1 MLQPA
6 RLNDQKFFASFFQK
20 RSPSFFLHTG
30 WRSGGTWIWSR
41 LREHPG
47 VTAYYEPLH
56 EALATLDAAQIA
68 RERPDAW
75 ESRHGGSAP
84 YFAEYAPLLARR
96 RFRGPRGV
104 SLHEQ
109 RFAYEHYFQSPE
121 EPDDALAGYIAGLLD
136 AAGERVP
143 VLKFC
148 RSLGRVAWM
157 QRHFPDA
164 LHAVVLRGPVAQFRS
179 AEAQFA
185 TGNRFFAVA
194 PVLVL
199 ARNRQAPQV
208 RDAVERFALR
218 LPALPER
225 RRDLDAELCWRRC
238 RGLDEAGR
246 YRMFLAFW
254 TITAISALSA
264 GALLIDA
271 DRLATDATHRAAVT
285 GALRRHTG
293 LEASLETDISPSN
306 PPMPPGGPE
315 AHDVAR
321 AMLKDC
327 RSFLGPD
334 ACASIEGKLAHRSA
348 RAQAPDVPPA
358 AWRDAD
364 AQDAASRLRRAAY
377 FAAMGASMP
386 LRHWHGR
393 LRRSA

>member
-1 MLQPA
+1 M
-6 RLNDQKFFASFFQK
+6 
-20 RSPSFFLHTG
+20 
-30 WRSGGTWIWSR
+30 
-41 LREHPG
+41 REQPG

-56 EALATLDAAQIA
+56 EGLATLDAAQIA
-68 RERPDAW
+68 RERPNAW

-96 RFRGPRGV
+96 WFRGPRGV
-104 SLHEQ
+104 RLHEQ
-109 RFAYEHYFQSPE
+109 RFAYERYFQSPE
-121 EPDDALAGYIAGLLD
+121 EADDALAGYITGLLD
-136 AAGERVP
+136 AAEGRVP

-179 AEAQFA
+179 TEAQLA

-194 PVLVL
+194 PLLVL

-225 RRDLDAELCWRRC
+225 RRDLDAELCWRHC

-246 YRMFLAFW
+246 YRIFLAFW

-271 DRLATDATHRAAVT
+271 DRLGTDTAHRTAVT
-285 GALRRHTG
+285 AALRGQIG
-293 LEASLETDISPSN
+293 LEASLETDINPSH
-306 PPMPPGGPE
+306 PPMPPGGP
-315 AHDVAR
+315 AVHNVAL
-321 AMLKDC
+321 AMLEDC
-327 RSFLGPD
+327 RPFLAPD
-334 ACASIEGKLAHRSA
+334 AFASIAGKLANTSA
-348 RAQAPDVPPA
+348 RAKAPEVPPA

-364 AQDAASRLRRAAY
+364 AQDATSRLRRAAY

-393 LRRSA
+393 LRGSA